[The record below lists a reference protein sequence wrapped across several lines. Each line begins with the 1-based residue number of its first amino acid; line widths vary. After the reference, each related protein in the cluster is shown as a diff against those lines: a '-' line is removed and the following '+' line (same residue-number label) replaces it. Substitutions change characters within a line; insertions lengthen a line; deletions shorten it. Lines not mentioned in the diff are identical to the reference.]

1 MKKNLIT
8 ILVAFVILVIIAL
21 CVFLLENYTGI
32 SSQSVIFIIG
42 AVLCSAYLIGLIVFF
57 ILNKRKAV
65 VKIVEFNA
73 PDNMTPADAGY
84 VIDKK
89 VDDRDISA
97 LLIYW
102 ADREYLEVREI
113 DKKTIILKKN
123 KDADDKMKDYE
134 KMMFNTIFSTA
145 NEVNLKDLPNLI
157 KPIATNIKTQIKN
170 ENHKKYFSPKVE
182 SVSMWFTL
190 GITLTLIFLSYF
202 FGNGGT
208 PSIVL
213 GILIFL
219 ISTFFS
225 SVANKVYLQKKL
237 KMVVLYIIGIVLFLI
252 LAALNIVFSINN
264 LYVTI
269 LIAIVT
275 LLCLLTYILC
285 PFMEYRNKEGKI
297 VIGQLLGLKEYLE
310 LAERERIEAL
320 INENPKH
327 FYDVIPFAYVLNVS
341 NKWIEKYNFAK
352 TISKKER
359 HELALAIGML
369 ATILIFGEGA
379 SIFGGLFSSSS
390 KKKKKKS

>member
-8 ILVAFVILVIIAL
+8 ILAAFVILVIIAL

-252 LAALNIVFSINN
+252 FAALNIVFSINN

-285 PFMEYRNKEGKI
+285 PFMEYHNKEGKI

-310 LAERERIEAL
+310 LAERERIEVL

-359 HELALAIGML
+359 RESALAIGVL
-369 ATILIFGEGA
+369 VGIFLLGEGVAIFGDL
-379 SIFGGLFSSSS
+379 FGSS
-390 KKKKKKS
+390 KKKKRKT